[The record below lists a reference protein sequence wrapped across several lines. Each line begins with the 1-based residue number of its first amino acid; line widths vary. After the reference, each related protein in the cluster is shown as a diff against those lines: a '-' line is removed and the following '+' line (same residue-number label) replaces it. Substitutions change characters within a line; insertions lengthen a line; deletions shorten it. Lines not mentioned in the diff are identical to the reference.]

1 MIHLIHPD
9 SAPSPSTPAPAAGP
23 GLPGRRRTCLSVR
36 WRQERGDVPGWVL
49 VTLMTAGLVVS
60 LWAVAGP
67 ALTQVFNDAIAKVT
81 GAI

>member
-9 SAPSPSTPAPAAGP
+9 SAPALLPAAGP
-23 GLPGRRRTCLSVR
+23 GLPGLPGRRRAWLPAG
-36 WRQERGDVPGWVL
+36 WRQERGDVP
-49 VTLMTAGLVVS
+49 AGLVVS